1 MRRATPFLLLASGC
15 AVLFLG
21 GLGRLPLLGR
31 DESLYAEAAR
41 EMYATG
47 DWVTPRVNGGPFF
60 EKPPL
65 HYWLA
70 AASFRAFGVSPFA
83 ARLPAAL
90 MGLLAVVLTVAVGAR
105 VWGRRAGIL
114 AGLALATSLQVV
126 LIARMGIMDVPLT
139 CLVTL
144 ALLVYARWVR
154 GTHVVEVLALGAAFG
169 LCVGLA
175 LLLKGMAGLLPVGIA
190 ASHAAYLLVARVR
203 LARGSAPAHGDAVRA
218 FFGAISVF
226 LAQVVVCVVAIPW
239 FQIMSARHGHPFVS
253 TLLGRE
259 HLARIVE
266 PMQGHGGFVLYYLGV
281 IAVSFFPWVVFL
293 PTALFSRA
301 RPTDDVQAFWRSLLI
316 VWFAVVLILFSLIRT
331 KLPGY
336 VTPLFPAMALLVGVD
351 LDRRLKAP
359 GRGAW
364 IAVIVGAVV
373 LAGLTSL
380 LPTYGARLGEQV
392 GAAEAAPQLIPG
404 VAVWVGGYVIILVGA
419 LLALARRALFGLGV
433 VIAGQTT
440 VLAACLLGVLPVVSP
455 YLEGGRESRL
465 ADIAVRELPGSQVV
479 LYDTRAEA
487 VAFVLGRTVPSY
499 GREERQRVLSLT
511 AERPTALIVPTEAVD
526 LRRELLVQRE
536 WRVGNRL
543 LLDVRG
549 ITQHAEEEVNR

>member
-1 MRRATPFLLLASGC
+1 MRRATPFLLLAIGC
-15 AVLFLG
+15 AIVFLG

-90 MGLLAVVLTVAVGAR
+90 MGLLAVGLTAAVGAR
-105 VWGRRAGIL
+105 VWGRRTGIL
-114 AGLALATSLQVV
+114 AGLALATSLQVA
-126 LIARMGIMDVPLT
+126 LIARMGIMDVPLM
-139 CLVTL
+139 CLTML
-144 ALLVYARWVR
+144 ALLAYARWR
-154 GTHVVEVLALGAAFG
+154 TATGGMLLALGAAFG

-175 LLLKGMAGLLPVGIA
+175 VLLKAMAAILPVAIA
-190 ASHAAYLLVARVR
+190 GVHWVLCRRSPESHGGRRAPGARRAGPALASILLGLAVCLAVAVPWFAIMAKR
-203 LARGSAPAHGDAVRA
+203 HGD
-218 FFGAISVF
+218 
-226 LAQVVVCVVAIPW
+226 
-239 FQIMSARHGHPFVS
+239 PFVS

-266 PMQGHGGFVLYYLGV
+266 PMQGHGGFVLYYLPV
-281 IAVSFFPWVVFL
+281 IAVSFFPWVIFL
-293 PTALFSRA
+293 PPALFSRS
-301 RPTDDVQAFWRSLLI
+301 RPAHDVQAFWRSLLI
-316 VWFAVVLILFSLIRT
+316 VWFAVVLILFSLITT

-351 LDRRLKAP
+351 LDRRLSAP
-359 GRGAW
+359 GRGPW

-373 LAGLTSL
+373 LAGLTSF
-380 LPTYGARLGEQV
+380 LPTLGARLGERA
-392 GAAEAAPQLIPG
+392 GAAGAASQLVPG

-419 LLALARRALFGLGV
+419 LLALSRRTLIGLAV

-440 VLAACLLGVLPVVSP
+440 ILAACLLGVLPVVSP

-465 ADIAVRELPGSQVV
+465 AGIAARELPDSQVV

-499 GREERQRVLSLT
+499 AREERERVLSLST
-511 AERPTALIVPTEAVD
+511 ERPTALIVPTEAGE
-526 LRRELLVQRE
+526 LRRELPVRRE
-536 WRVGNRL
+536 WRVGDRL
-543 LLDVRG
+543 LLDVRD
-549 ITQHAEEEVNR
+549 TSQHPEEEVDR